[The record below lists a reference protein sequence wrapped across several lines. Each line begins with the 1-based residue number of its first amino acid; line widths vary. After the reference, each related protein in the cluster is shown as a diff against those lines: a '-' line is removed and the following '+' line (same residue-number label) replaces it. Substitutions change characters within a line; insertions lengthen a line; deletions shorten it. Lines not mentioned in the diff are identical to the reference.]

1 MNDFLLFML
10 GCLFILLLLIL
21 NEQDEVEN
29 FTSDGGGSSA
39 SSSSASNSSPKQAA
53 SKSKAVGYENSGDL
67 YRMIGS
73 SGDWLGIG
81 KDIYPYAPV
90 AL

>member
-29 FTSDGGGSSA
+29 FTSGGGDDTSVSST
-39 SSSSASNSSPKQAA
+39 KQVT
-53 SKSKAVGYENSGDL
+53 KRSKAIGYERSTGL

-73 SGDWLGIG
+73 GGNWIG
-81 KDIYPYAPV
+81 KGWDIYPYAPV
-90 AL
+90 TL